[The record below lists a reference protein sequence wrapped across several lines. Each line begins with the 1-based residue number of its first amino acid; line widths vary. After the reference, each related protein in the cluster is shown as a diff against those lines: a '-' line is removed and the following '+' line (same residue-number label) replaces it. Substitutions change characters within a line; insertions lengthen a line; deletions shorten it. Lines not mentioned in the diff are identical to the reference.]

1 MAQDCLL
8 LPYSGVDLG
17 LVDKTGRN
25 GSHAR
30 ERRAGPVGAL
40 LEALQLK
47 LTAKSV
53 NQAA

>member
-17 LVDKTGRN
+17 LVDKLAETL
-25 GSHAR
+25 GSGELAR
-30 ERRAGPVGAL
+30 CAL
-40 LEALQLK
+40 CLRPFKLK